1 MRAEQNELTKRMLAV
16 ALAALLGSG
25 INAMGQESLQ
35 RPKLS
40 SVSHLSVY
48 STDAVKTE
56 HFYVHD
62 LGATK
67 GVDPQDP
74 TGVRYYFNP
83 LQFIEVLPLPTGEQ
97 NPKNRLHGAG
107 YNTANAEIGRAHV

>member
-1 MRAEQNELTKRMLAV
+1 MQAGECELMKRMLAV
-16 ALAALLGSG
+16 TLGTLLLSG
-25 INAMGQESLQ
+25 VSANGQESLQ

-62 LGATK
+62 LGATE
-67 GVDPQDP
+67 GVDPTAP
-74 TGVRYYFNP
+74 RAAG
-83 LQFIEVLPLPTGEQ
+83 
-97 NPKNRLHGAG
+97 GAL
-107 YNTANAEIGRAHV
+107 